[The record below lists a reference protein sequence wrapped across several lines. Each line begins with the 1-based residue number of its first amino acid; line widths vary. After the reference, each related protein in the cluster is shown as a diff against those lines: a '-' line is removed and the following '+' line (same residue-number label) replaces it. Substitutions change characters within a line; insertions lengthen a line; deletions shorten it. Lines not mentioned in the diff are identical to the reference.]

1 MRREAIERLLPAA
14 FVRAAPPGSALG
26 ALLDVMEALHA
37 PDESVLETIDER
49 FDAYRTP
56 DAFVAFLA
64 GWVAMEHLLVPSGH
78 NGNGA
83 GGRLPVPVGRMRDVI
98 AESATLASWRGTPYG
113 LRLLLETV
121 TGVPGFV
128 IEEPPERPFHVLV
141 HVPAGAERYLDLIAR
156 VVEGAKPAATTC
168 DIVPPPE
175 MGADR

>member
-14 FVRAAPPGSALG
+14 FVRAAAPGSALG

-37 PDESVLETIDER
+37 PDEAVLETIDDR

-64 GWVAMEHLLVPSGH
+64 GWVAMEDLLMPSGD
-78 NGNGA
+78 GGP
-83 GGRLPVPVGRMRDVI
+83 GRLPVPVGRMRDVI

-121 TGVPGFV
+121 TGVAGFV
-128 IEEPPERPFHVLV
+128 IEEPPDRPFHVRV
-141 HVPAGAERYLDLIAR
+141 HVPADAGRYLDLIAR
-156 VVEGAKPAATTC
+156 VVDGAKPAATTC
-168 DIVPPPE
+168 EIVGPPE
-175 MGADR
+175 IGVDR